1 MLSAINQTSMLSGI
15 MLNVYMLIA
24 IMPSVVAPFFIHSR
38 RSTKGL
44 HYKTLTLVNTAV
56 WEASAFAAASCFHP
70 SLMFSGKI
78 GDIHY

>member
-1 MLSAINQTSMLSGI
+1 MLSAIIKTSMLSGI

-38 RSTKGL
+38 RSTSGL

-56 WEASAFAAASCFHP
+56 W
-70 SLMFSGKI
+70 
-78 GDIHY
+78 